1 MLNNLLV
8 VAGNVGTLF
17 LMMAVGFFFA
27 KKGWLSENTLS
38 QLSRLL
44 LNVVAPCIVIS
55 SLQVEFSLELLEVV
69 GKALLVLTASY
80 VVYALIT
87 RLLFRRQPAVTRS
100 VLRFGTMFGN
110 VGFMGLPLIS
120 AVLGDTAIIY
130 CVMSLVVFN
139 VGNWTYGASL
149 MGERASVRQAL
160 LNPGVVS
167 FAAAMALFLGRV
179 ALPSPILSAM
189 EYLGDLNTPLAMVVI
204 GGQMAAV
211 DLLDT
216 FRERRLY
223 WAAFLKLAA
232 MPLLT
237 LVLLLP
243 LGLDPLLYLTA
254 VILSGCP
261 TAGATSMFSQMFHQD
276 TATGARL
283 VTLSTLLSIVT
294 LPLVTLLAQSLV
306 G

>member
-8 VAGNVGTLF
+8 VSGNVATLF
-17 LMMAVGFFFA
+17 LMMAVGYFFA
-27 KKGWLSENTLS
+27 RKGWLSGNTLS

-55 SLQVEFSLELLEVV
+55 SLQVEFSLELLGVV
-69 GKALLVLTASY
+69 GKSLLVLTASY

-87 RLLFRRQPAVTRS
+87 RLLFRRQPAATRS

-120 AVLGDTAIIY
+120 AVLGQSAIIY

-139 VGNWTYGASL
+139 VGTWTYGASL

-160 LNPGVVS
+160 LNPGVIG
-167 FAAAMALFLGRV
+167 FAAAMVLFLGHIS
-179 ALPSPILSAM
+179 LPAPLLSAM
-189 EYLGDLNTPLAMVVI
+189 DYLGDLNTPLAMVVI
-204 GGQMAAV
+204 GGQMASV
-211 DLLDT
+211 NLLDT

-223 WAAFLKLAA
+223 WATFLKLAA

-237 LVLLLP
+237 LALLLP
-243 LGLDPLLYLTA
+243 LGLDPMLYLTM

-276 TATGARL
+276 TATAAQL
-283 VTLSTLLSIVT
+283 VTLSTLLSILT
-294 LPLVTLLAQSLV
+294 LPSVTLLAQAVL